1 MLEVH
6 ISKHSLF
13 RLKITVG
20 CQLCTCPSIHFA
32 LDEDSQDHGRLSGA
46 CVWCVYGVLWWC
58 VVVVCVVVLWWCVC
72 VVCGEAWHTLSLLL
86 SLLPLLFP
94 FLFLS
99 CLSFSLFFF
108 FFSCSFSFS
117 SSCSCSFLSSPSTH
131 SSLLFPS
138 RQQTLYKAL
147 INKHGVQL

>member
-20 CQLCTCPSIHFA
+20 CLVC
-32 LDEDSQDHGRLSGA
+32 G
-46 CVWCVYGVLWWC
+46 
-58 VVVVCVVVLWWCVC
+58 VVCVVLCCVVLWCGSVVWCV
-72 VVCGEAWHTLSLLL
+72 VKLGTHSLLF

-94 FLFLS
+94 FLFSLLS
-99 CLSFSLFFF
+99 F
-108 FFSCSFSFS
+108 FFSLLFLFLLLLLLLVLSLSLVSSFF
-117 SSCSCSFLSSPSTH
+117 PSTH
-131 SSLLFPS
+131 SSLLIPS
-138 RQQTLYKAL
+138 HQQTLYKAL